1 MTTASTIRI
10 AAYAPEH
17 HDAVAALVLGIQQ
30 DEFGASVTYEGQ
42 PDLVDPAGFFGAH
55 GGAFWVALAPD
66 TNGGADGET
75 VIGTVGTLDFGEGRA
90 ALRKMF
96 VRADWRGPT
105 YRVAQRLLDAAVD
118 WARANHVTAIYLD
131 TIDAFRAA
139 HRFYAKNGF
148 DEVAKAAMPSD
159 FPAMA
164 GGSRFFIRKL

>member
-1 MTTASTIRI
+1 MTTVPTIRI

-17 HDAVAALVLGIQQ
+17 HDAVADLVLGIQQ
-30 DEFGASVTYEGQ
+30 REFGASITYEDQ

-55 GGAFWVALAPD
+55 GGAFWVALGD
-66 TNGGADGET
+66 DGTRES
-75 VIGTVGTLDFGEGRA
+75 VVGTVGILDFGQARA

-96 VRADWRGPT
+96 VAADWRGPT
-105 YRVAQRLLDAAVD
+105 HRVAQQLLEAAVD
-118 WARANHVTAIYLD
+118 WARAKATTAIYLD

-148 DEVAKAAMPSD
+148 DEVAKDAMPDD

-164 GGSRFFIRKL
+164 GGSRFFIRTLT